1 MAHGRNA
8 TTIGS
13 KLIRQMLVVGLVPLL
28 LLGGLTYFL
37 MSNAIDLFGRG
48 LESSAQAMEQR
59 VVGAALTKAAEDVTA
74 RIDTYVEERVKDV
87 AIWASDPLVTEAAL
101 RASALARGRGW
112 PGYPDIARDQ
122 AAIARIEED
131 MKATRTLNPV
141 PAATQYLKDQLAQS
155 QVFKE
160 VFFTDK
166 SGYNAAIS
174 NLTSDFVQSDEEW
187 WVNAWTKGIDI
198 GGTSQ
203 NPLVMKKAA
212 TPGARVVYDESAGVW
227 SIAISVRIDHPRTK
241 EPLGVMKAVLDISAV
256 QAIASRAAGKIAG
269 GDVKVLVA
277 ATGDVIADTSVQ
289 HARKFIMSRDGNLL
303 ARGFKPAELMSGKDA
318 PRSGYLMGRSE
329 AHGTVSPVDQVIGYA
344 RSAGK
349 GEFKDVPGFEGL
361 GWATVVGQE
370 KRLAFAALDDLRRV
384 QGTLLGQRRWLQLL
398 VLVVVAVAALGIVG
412 LGTVLGRRI
421 ATPIQELSAAA
432 KRVSGGDLSVKVPVR
447 SADEIGQLAAT
458 FNDTIVELR
467 SKVQSEA
474 ERDEERRKR
483 EELQHNITRFLDIA
497 TEIAQGDLTKRGEV
511 TPDVLGSVV
520 DAINVMME
528 EIGAILAEVRH
539 AATRVTAHASEMA
552 AVTTQMAGGAEAQAR
567 ETTTA
572 NQAMEAMA
580 RSVHQVAASAE
591 ASAEA
596 AGKAQEAALK
606 GEQSMRD
613 SLAGMQRIRAET
625 QMISKKIKSLG
636 DRSLEISTIVNT
648 IEEIASHTNLLALN
662 AAIEAAGAGDAGR
675 RFGVVADEI
684 RKLAE
689 RAATS
694 TKAIAGLIRAVQQE
708 TQEAVVAMEEGT
720 REVEAGY
727 RLTARA
733 EASLQE
739 IASVSQTSSA
749 LAQEISLA
757 TQQQARGSEGV
768 ATAMQSI
775 AKVAVQTEQSVLQAR
790 KTVTDL
796 VKLADELTS
805 TLARFKLAAA

>member
-1 MAHGRNA
+1 MPR
-8 TTIGS
+8 TIPKEHALVF
-13 KLIRQMLVVGLVPLL
+13 KLPVKIGLFFALILVPLAIITWTISVQTIRTKMTEEFTSKGTAIANSL
-28 LLGGLTYFL
+28 ASSSVDLILNRDASTVQALVDQFAAINGVAYVVIYDAQKTLIAHTFAPLVPSGLADKNVVTAETGQTVRDIQYPDPVTGQTREMIDIGVPLLGG
-37 MSNAIDLFGRG
+37 
-48 LESSAQAMEQR
+48 Q
-59 VVGAALTKAAEDVTA
+59 
-74 RIDTYVEERVKDV
+74 
-87 AIWASDPLVTEAAL
+87 
-101 RASALARGRGW
+101 
-112 PGYPDIARDQ
+112 
-122 AAIARIEED
+122 
-131 MKATRTLNPV
+131 
-141 PAATQYLKDQLAQS
+141 
-155 QVFKE
+155 
-160 VFFTDK
+160 
-166 SGYNAAIS
+166 
-174 NLTSDFVQSDEEW
+174 
-187 WVNAWTKGIDI
+187 
-198 GGTSQ
+198 
-203 NPLVMKKAA
+203 
-212 TPGARVVYDESAGVW
+212 
-227 SIAISVRIDHPRTK
+227 
-241 EPLGVMKAVLDISAV
+241 
-256 QAIASRAAGKIAG
+256 
-269 GDVKVLVA
+269 
-277 ATGDVIADTSVQ
+277 
-289 HARKFIMSRDGNLL
+289 
-303 ARGFKPAELMSGKDA
+303 
-318 PRSGYLMGRSE
+318 
-329 AHGTVSPVDQVIGYA
+329 
-344 RSAGK
+344 
-349 GEFKDVPGFEGL
+349 
-361 GWATVVGQE
+361 
-370 KRLAFAALDDLRRV
+370 
-384 QGTLLGQRRWLQLL
+384 
-398 VLVVVAVAALGIVG
+398 
-412 LGTVLGRRI
+412 LGTVRVGMNKAIITAAASQAGWSLLAVFGAVAVGAVVAGVIFARRI
-421 ATPIQELSAAA
+421 TRPVALMV
-432 KRVSGGDLSVKVPVR
+432 KVSRSVGQGDLSKLVPVASR
-447 SADEIGQLAAT
+447 DEIGQLAQT
-458 FNDTIVELR
+458 FNETIIELR

-497 TEIAQGDLTKRGEV
+497 MEVAQGDLTKRGEV

-552 AVTTQMAGGAEAQAR
+552 AVTSQMAGGAEAQAR

-572 NQAMEAMA
+572 NEAMEAMA

-708 TQEAVVAMEEGT
+708 TQEVVVAMEEGT

-739 IASVSQTSSA
+739 IASVSRTSSA

-775 AKVAVQTEQSVLQAR
+775 AKVAVQTEQAVLQAR

-796 VKLADELTS
+796 VKLADELSS
-805 TLARFKLAAA
+805 TLARFKLGAA